1 MAGRQ
6 PLLLLLIA
14 LLAAVPG
21 CRGDHTEIGDDE
33 DRVGAVREGLVEASG
48 AEIYYKTMGSG
59 EPIVVVHGGPG
70 LEHTYLLPGMA
81 ELADEYRLVFYDQR
95 GSGRSL
101 APLDSASITLEN
113 FLADLDAV
121 REAQG
126 REQMNL
132 LGHSWGGLLSMLYAS
147 RYPDRVKSLILM
159 STIEPGQRYRGE
171 ISERQRRRQTADD
184 SSAIAALVGSEA
196 FRNRAPEAVNR
207 LYRLSFQSSFADPN
221 NAEELVIDFDARTAK
236 AAGTLPALLLEP
248 VQPFDFW
255 NEVRKI
261 TAPTLIIHGIE
272 DPIPVAM
279 AREIDARIENS
290 RLVTVENAGHF
301 PYIEAPER
309 TITAIR
315 QFIAEHVRAA
325 GGLTV
330 GNGNGD

>member
-1 MAGRQ
+1 MNRLCRSRLLAGGQ
-6 PLLLLLIA
+6 PLLILLIA
-14 LLAAVPG
+14 LLAAVHG
-21 CRGDHTEIGDDE
+21 CRGDGTEIGEEE
-33 DRVGAVREGLVEASG
+33 DRDGAVREGLVEARG
-48 AEIYYKTMGSG
+48 AEIYYKMMGSG

-70 LEHTYLLPGMA
+70 LDHTYLLPGMA
-81 ELADEYRLVFYDQR
+81 ELAEGYRLVFYDQR
-95 GSGRSL
+95 ASGRSL

-132 LGHSWGGLLSMLYAS
+132 LGHSWGGLLAMLYAS

-171 ISERQRRRQTADD
+171 ISERQRRRQTAED
-184 SSAIAALVGSEA
+184 SSDIAALVESEA
-196 FRNRAPEAVNR
+196 FRNREPEAVNR

-221 NAEELVIDFDARTAK
+221 NAEELVIKFGGRTAK
-236 AAGTLPALLLEP
+236 AAGTLPALLLGP

-261 TAPTLIIHGIE
+261 TAPTLIIHGAE
-272 DPIPVAM
+272 DPTPVEM
-279 AREIDARIENS
+279 AREIEARIENS

-301 PYIEAPER
+301 PYIEAPQR
-309 TITAIR
+309 TIAAIR
-315 QFIAEHVRAA
+315 QFMA
-325 GGLTV
+325 
-330 GNGNGD
+330 DM